1 MVTLSGKKDNGL
13 ARVKKSLEDNLKIN
27 PASSRLIDIDNAIV
41 NNRYRIKD
49 LDNKSFNTI
58 TQGYISYVIDN
69 KLFIIGS
76 SISSWVIEVF
86 DIFTMS
92 LIMTIN
98 TGTQATCAALDYD
111 NNYIYI
117 PKILVSGST
126 RTVTIMKYHRRTL
139 VLVVESPTVYTNS
152 VAISTSAVLVNNGFL
167 YLGINAG
174 STTGFVLKINLLNYT
189 STQINFVTPTHFYK
203 ISETVFLLAGSG
215 EVSGQTNYAKPQ
227 IVDYNLNRIQYLP
240 KTMLEEALPRLSTH
254 KDDYLFVANNKGV
267 LTKYKIS
274 TNTIIKE
281 ITITDVGQIRG
292 LQIVK
297 NGILI
302 QSNVGLILLYDFD
315 LNLIKTWNYYNTTTT
330 GGFMSIDGNYTLY
343 THSYK
348 EPKIYKKQFIDMTE
362 GVI

>member
-1 MVTLSGKKDNGL
+1 MVNLQGKKINQL
-13 ARVKKSLEDNLKIN
+13 TAVKTSLEDNLKIN
-27 PASSRLIDIDNAIV
+27 PASSRLADINNSIV

-76 SISSWVIEVF
+76 NWVIEVF

-92 LIMTIN
+92 LITTIN
-98 TGTQATCAALDYD
+98 TGTQARCAALGYD
-111 NNYIYI
+111 DKYIYI

-126 RTVTIMKYHRRTL
+126 RTVTIMKYSRYTL
-139 VLVVESPTVYTNS
+139 VLVVESPTIYTNS
-152 VAISTSAVLVNNGFL
+152 VAIHASAVLANNGFL

-189 STQINFVTPTHFYK
+189 STQINFVIPNYFYK
-203 ISETVFLLAGSG
+203 ISETVFLLAGNG
-215 EVSGQTNYAKPQ
+215 VVSGQTNYAKPQ
-227 IVDYNLNRIQYLP
+227 IVDYNLNIIQYLP
-240 KTMLEEALPRLSTH
+240 KTMLSEALPRLSTH
-254 KDDYLFVANNKGV
+254 KGDYLFVANDSGV
-267 LTKYKIS
+267 VTKYRIS

-281 ITITDVGQIRG
+281 ITITDVGVIRG

-297 NGILI
+297 NIILI

-330 GGFMSIDGNYTLY
+330 GGFMSIDSNYTLY

-348 EPKIYKKQFIDMTE
+348 EPKIYKKQLIDMTE
-362 GVI
+362 EIV